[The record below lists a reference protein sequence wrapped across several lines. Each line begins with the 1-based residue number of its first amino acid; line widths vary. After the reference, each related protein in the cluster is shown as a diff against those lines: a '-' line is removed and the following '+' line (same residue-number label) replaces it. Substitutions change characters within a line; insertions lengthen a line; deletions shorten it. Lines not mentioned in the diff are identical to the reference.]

1 MLVIEVRF
9 PAGRYHA
16 TPWGRNVNEGAVE
29 WPPSPYRLLRALMD
43 VWKRKRPD
51 LPEAE
56 VEPVLSALASEP
68 PLVALPPATFA
79 HTRHWMSANR
89 TDELDRRLIFDA
101 FAVMAPG
108 DVVRF
113 GWPRVTLHGAQMELL
128 NGLLGSMNYLGRSE
142 SWVEVVASSGDGN
155 GISREWNCRPVLRDG
170 KSEEQM
176 FGTTTVACPVPPNE
190 FVHQAEGSWLEA
202 LSMSTA
208 ELSISR
214 RDLPP
219 ALRFVDYLRIEP
231 GPMNA
236 TGGKAV
242 DATGVLYSVKSETGP
257 GIIET
262 VEIAERIRRKLMGI
276 HKRIAG
282 GPEKVSRNFSGK
294 DAGGR
299 PAQGHRHSHFLPMDK
314 DGDGFIEHFLLIG
327 KEPLDDVELRAL
339 KEIGG
344 IWQPMGRPDLRME
357 ISEIGDGRNLLEPGK
372 VFVSATPFV
381 PSRHYRKG
389 RGDIAAWVAG
399 EIRREAGN
407 HGLPEPARIEL
418 IEGVMTGSGLIKWE
432 EFRRNRSRESAR
444 RGFGARLEF
453 REDVFG
459 PFALGYA
466 AHYGLGMFVVEDDKK
481 RGPG

>member
-1 MLVIEVRF
+1 
-9 PAGRYHA
+9 
-16 TPWGRNVNEGAVE
+16 
-29 WPPSPYRLLRALMD
+29 
-43 VWKRKRPD
+43 
-51 LPEAE
+51 
-56 VEPVLSALASEP
+56 
-68 PLVALPPATFA
+68 
-79 HTRHWMSANR
+79 MSANR

-128 NGLLGSMNYLGRSE
+128 NGLLEKLNYLGRSE
-142 SWVEVVASSGDGN
+142 SWVEAAACSEDGDGF
-155 GISREWNCRPVLRDG
+155 SWDWNCRPVTRDG
-170 KSEEQM
+170 ISEGGM
-176 FGTTTVACPVPPNE
+176 FGATTVACPVPRSE
-190 FVHQAEGSWLEA
+190 IVCGADGGWLEA

-231 GPMNA
+231 GLMDG
-236 TGGKAV
+236 TGGKAEE
-242 DATGVLYSVKSETGP
+242 ANGVIYTVISENRP

-262 VEIAERIRRKLMGI
+262 VDVAGRIRRKLMGI

-282 GPEKVSRNFSGK
+282 GTGKVSRNFSGK

-314 DGDGFIEHFLLIG
+314 DGDGFIDHFLVIG
-327 KEPLDDVELRAL
+327 KEPLDDAELRAL

-357 ISEIGDGRNLLEPGK
+357 ITEIGNGRRLLVPGK

-407 HGLPEPARIEL
+407 RGLPEPARIEL
-418 IEGVMTGSGLIKWE
+418 IEGAATGGGLIKWE
-432 EFRRNRSRESAR
+432 EFKRNRHGECAR
-444 RGFGARLEF
+444 RGYGARLEF
-453 REDVFG
+453 REEVPG

-481 RGPG
+481 KGPG